1 MSSGYRKCQKETK
14 EGEKE
19 PQRPYPALRLFS
31 VFLSLHFFVLHTR
44 SFTYID
50 WETTRP
56 IPSPLLAPIKLVLV
70 ILQCFIVYC
79 CSCVCVWFRDRESLT
94 TCPSE
99 SPYFQPLTT
108 HRVSIDGPS
117 MRRFSFFL
125 FVSSSSSTFLPLR
138 ATATI
143 SVSVSPPPPTQ
154 LLQFRHSLRDSDPDS
169 PASAQPSTC
178 PGLDISLFVLHFLL
192 LSFSFFCFSSAYS
205 YLLRTCRISFLTSM
219 LLLFLPLHSRP
230 LGRVV
235 SARAR
240 ARRRLPLNSFDFAS

>member
-1 MSSGYRKCQKETK
+1 MVRPCAASVSFSSCHHH
-14 EGEKE
+14 
-19 PQRPYPALRLFS
+19 RP
-31 VFLSLHFFVLHTR
+31 HFFL
-44 SFTYID
+44 
-50 WETTRP
+50 
-56 IPSPLLAPIKLVLV
+56 
-70 ILQCFIVYC
+70 
-79 CSCVCVWFRDRESLT
+79 CV
-94 TCPSE
+94 P
-99 SPYFQPLTT
+99 QP
-108 HRVSIDGPS
+108 P
-117 MRRFSFFL
+117 
-125 FVSSSSSTFLPLR
+125 
-138 ATATI
+138 
-143 SVSVSPPPPTQ
+143 SVSVSAPPPPTH

-178 PGLDISLFVLHFLL
+178 PGLDISLFALHFLL